1 MWIKFNGTVQ
11 CVADFY
17 GAALIRAG
25 AAKEAK
31 EPIKEPAPVVEVKKV
46 KQIKTEKV

>member
-1 MWIKFNGTVQ
+1 MWVKFNGTVQ

-17 GAALIRAG
+17 GVALIRAG

-31 EPIKEPAPVVEVKKV
+31 EPIKEPEVIEVKKV
-46 KQIKTEKV
+46 KQIKTEKA